1 MKKAGW
7 IILGVI
13 VLILVI
19 FVFRAF
25 GWYNKLV
32 TLDEEVKAQ
41 WGNVENVYQRR
52 SDLVPNLVATVKGV
66 AGFEQQTLTGVIEAR
81 AKATSMQIDANTL
94 TPENMERFEQVQGQ
108 LSSALSR
115 LMVTVERYPELKATQ
130 SFQDLSAQLEG
141 TENRI
146 ANERRK
152 FNDVA
157 KVYNTF
163 RRRFPQSII
172 ASMTGFEACGYFKA
186 QEGADQAPK
195 VDFGGTPNA

>member
-1 MKKAGW
+1 MKRTGW
-7 IILGVI
+7 IILGGV
-13 VLILVI
+13 VLLVVI
-19 FVFRAF
+19 FVAKAF
-25 GWYNKLV
+25 GWYNRLV
-32 TLDEEVKAQ
+32 SLDEEVKSQ

-52 SDLVPNLVATVKGV
+52 SDLVPNLVATVKGA
-66 AGFEQQTLTGVIEAR
+66 AGFEQQTLTGVVEAR
-81 AKATSMQIDANTL
+81 AKATSMQIDADAL
-94 TPENMERFEQVQGQ
+94 TPENMARFEQVQGQ

-130 SFQDLSAQLEG
+130 AFRDLSAQLEG

-157 KVYNTF
+157 KTYNTF

-172 ASMTGFEACGYFKA
+172 ASMSGFEACGYFKA

-195 VDFGGTPNA
+195 VDFSNPTNA